1 MHKLLLSFLLL
12 PLTFVLADSIELRD
26 GTEIEGR
33 ILSISPESVVMEVR
47 PTATIVEEKTY
58 ARAEVARINR
68 TSADDLAFERLSQA
82 GLPSTAD
89 SPGVYEAL
97 LESQV
102 RPFMK
107 NFAYSKH
114 MPAVRQL
121 AARIEEEQARVR
133 GGEVKIDGEWIPA
146 GSGVETDPDVR
157 GRLHLAS
164 MKQAAQPV
172 AALAA
177 FEILEKES
185 RNTSAYPEAIRLAR
199 TRLAE
204 MQTLVARMRA
214 DTERREREL
223 SEGLQLASVD
233 RRQIMQQGIDQERAA
248 LKTRVEAAKKSGG
261 KWREPLPDP
270 AYLVEME
277 KSIRQEEDRLGKIDP
292 DPMEEAVAAA
302 RTARQQTEAGDFE
315 GASAKLDEAQKL
327 WPQYVLLAPLKE
339 SLRKAQEEAALRAA
353 EEEKTSGS

>member
-1 MHKLLLSFLLL
+1 VYKLLLSFLLL

-26 GTEIEGR
+26 GTKIEGK

-47 PTATIVEEKTY
+47 PTSTIVEEKTY
-58 ARAEVARINR
+58 ARSEVDRINR

-89 SPGVYEAL
+89 SPEVYEAL

-121 AARIEEEQARVR
+121 AARLEEELARAR

-146 GSGVETDPDVR
+146 GSGTETDPEVR
-157 GRLHLAS
+157 GRLHLAK
-164 MKQAAQPV
+164 MKQAAQPA

-177 FEILEKES
+177 FEVLEKES

-204 MQTLVARMRA
+204 MQTLVTRMRA

-223 SEGLQLASVD
+223 SEGLQLASID

-248 LKTRVEAAKKSGG
+248 LKTRIEAAKKSGG
-261 KWREPLPDP
+261 KWHEPVPDP
-270 AYLVEME
+270 AYLLEME
-277 KSIRQEEDRLGKIDP
+277 KTIRQEEDRLGKIDP
-292 DPMEEAVAAA
+292 STMDAAVAAA
-302 RTARQQTEAGDFE
+302 QTARQQAEAGDFAK
-315 GASAKLDEAQKL
+315 ASANLDEAQKL
-327 WPQYVLLAPLKE
+327 WPQYVLLASLKE
-339 SLRKAQEEAALRAA
+339 SLRKAQEEAARRAK
-353 EEEKTSGS
+353 EEEKSSGS